1 MSFFNTDY
9 PFCISKHFYLMC
21 CSIIDRF
28 TLDAF
33 SYGIFDYEVDS
44 MHDEDAILYQFMKVF
59 NESSAADNPI
69 AGLASKY
76 LFIDM

>member
-1 MSFFNTDY
+1 V
-9 PFCISKHFYLMC
+9 LGVL
-21 CSIIDRF
+21 CSRVLHLYVFKFIV
-28 TLDAF
+28 L
-33 SYGIFDYEVDS
+33 V
-44 MHDEDAILYQFMKVF
+44 HDEDAILYQFMKVF